1 MIFSSNTIF
10 TAEPRSLRRFLSRLG
25 VGLTLALAPLA
36 GHAEPQPGPALVEA
50 ARAALRREDGIDAEM
65 KLRAAMAQGVPVQ
78 RVAAY
83 MGGAYMRQGDL
94 DKARHWLGPR
104 SFSPDSAAEGFRVL
118 AQLEI
123 LQNHLPAA
131 GDAFDRALAITPNDA
146 GLWVEIGRFRY
157 RGGQH
162 VQAIQA
168 ADHAIALDG
177 RNVRALE
184 FRGELVRDRYGLAA
198 GLPWFEAA
206 LFQAPQDV
214 SVLTQYAATL
224 GELGRAT
231 QALATTRK
239 LLQAEPGNP
248 QAYFLQAVIAAR
260 AGKYDVARQL
270 LNRTRD
276 KLDTVPGA
284 ILLEA
289 VLELSAGNTKT
300 ASELCEQLLQREP
313 DSVRARQLLAR
324 ALYLSEQYRY
334 LTLRFRDDI
343 ARSDVSPYL
352 LTVVARGY
360 EALGDRAQAGALLD
374 RAASPPRAALR
385 IVAVGSRVGEL
396 MGQGHS
402 QDALAVAEQDRAS
415 HPGSY
420 LSQALAGDVQLALG
434 HPVEAQQRYAAAAR
448 VRMSDG
454 LLQRRFEAYV
464 GAGNYAAAAQ
474 MVKAYLQQSPGNRAA
489 LRLQAGL
496 ALRGGDPM
504 WAGAIL
510 DYLQRT
516 GGDYDVQLLTDLAL
530 IRLGTGEADLG
541 ERAAARAHDLQ
552 RASPIA
558 AQALA
563 LSYVTLGIK
572 RASAL
577 SLLDKARQMLGDN
590 PLQAEARK
598 RLRQAGPEL
607 GGG

>member
-1 MIFSSNTIF
+1 L
-10 TAEPRSLRRFLSRLG
+10 AVALA
-25 VGLTLALAPLA
+25 VTLVALAPLA
-36 GHAEPQPGPALVEA
+36 SHAEPQPGPALVEA
-50 ARAALRREDGIDAEM
+50 ARAALRRDDGIDAEM
-65 KLRAAMAQGVPVQ
+65 KLRAAMAQGMPQ
-78 RVAAY
+78 EQVAAY
-83 MGGAYMRQGDL
+83 MGSAYLRQGDQV
-94 DKARHWLGPR
+94 KARQWLR
-104 SFSPDSAAEGFRVL
+104 SGTFSSDTAAEGFRVL

-131 GDAFDRALAITPNDA
+131 GAAFDRALAITPNDA

-157 RGGQH
+157 RSAQH
-162 VQAIQA
+162 VQAIEA
-168 ADHAIALDG
+168 ADHALALDR

-206 LFQAPQDV
+206 LAQAPKDV

-231 QALATTRK
+231 DALATTRR
-239 LLQAEPGNP
+239 LLQANPGNP
-248 QAYFLQAVIAAR
+248 QAYYLQAVIAAR
-260 AGKYDVARQL
+260 AGRYDLARQL

-276 KLDTVPGA
+276 KLDGVSGA
-284 ILLEA
+284 ILLQA
-289 VLELSAGNTKT
+289 VLELSAGNTQT
-300 ASELCEQLLQREP
+300 SSELCEQLLQREP
-313 DSVRARQLLAR
+313 DSMRARQLLAR
-324 ALYLSEQYRY
+324 ALYTGEQYRY

-343 ARSDVSPYL
+343 ARSDASPYL
-352 LTVVARGY
+352 LTVVARGF
-360 EALGDRAQAGALLD
+360 EALGDRASAGALLD

-396 MGQGHS
+396 MGQGQS
-402 QDALAVAEQDRAS
+402 QEALAVAEQDRANQ
-415 HPGSY
+415 PGSY
-420 LSQALAGDVQLALG
+420 LAQALAGDVQLALG

-448 VRMSDG
+448 VRMSDS
-454 LLQRRFEAYV
+454 LLQRRFQAFA
-464 GAGNYAAAAQ
+464 GADNYAAAGQ
-474 MVKAYLQQSPGNRAA
+474 MVQAYLQQNPGNRAA

-516 GGDYDVQLLTDLAL
+516 GDGYDVQLLTDLAL

-541 ERAAARAHDLQ
+541 ERAAARAYDLQ

-558 AQALA
+558 AQTLA
-563 LSYVTLGIK
+563 LSYATLGIK
-572 RASAL
+572 RDAAL

-590 PLQAEARK
+590 SLQTEARS
-598 RLRQAGPEL
+598 RLSQARPS
-607 GGG
+607 